1 LHRCFSLSLAKRKT
15 QSRIFRIYFFHHFC
29 TSELTMNRD
38 IDCWSQK
45 SCYSYSYSTFVTS

>member
-1 LHRCFSLSLAKRKT
+1 LHRCFSLSLPKRKT